1 VEGDKVNGVKV
12 MGDKIVQMPPPPEP
26 GNTIGHIPPA
36 KAVTYVHR
44 GKIEE
49 DVCDFL
55 EKGNGTGAIV
65 GLHAPGGLGKTELAK
80 HAAEELKGQFDGI
93 LWVDVG
99 EKTPEQVVADMLI
112 KCGVQ
117 LPPGASYEQ
126 QKNELHSRLQGC
138 KWLVILDDVRQKAL
152 EGLADFLPSK
162 PCAALITS
170 RIQQISRMNKI
181 LELDHMT
188 PEQAAELMEAVL
200 GEDVVAAEKEAA
212 EKLAI
217 HCAYNPLAL
226 EIAARRVRQLEGI
239 RRPINRYFEIVQGRF
254 PELRMDGDARW
265 DMEKVFDISY
275 LDLGEADRGRF
286 RALAAFHPT
295 GFAPEAAAYLWKA
308 ESTDARQVISRF
320 INLSLVKT
328 VAGERERY
336 RLHDL
341 LDEYAGKKLHE
352 DKEEIGIRDRM
363 AEWIG
368 ALFTENYVT
377 RPRIKTTDFRSSQ
390 RFGSLLF
397 DSRLSDYSIN
407 FSKSSAITST
417 FGSHAS
423 PSSRVETPEST
434 SAQGMLA
441 ACPPAMSVSRRSPTT
456 RVSSLAVPRR
466 SRASSSR

>member
-226 EIAARRVRQLEGI
+226 EIAARRVRQLEASVI
-239 RRPINRYFEIVQGRF
+239 P
-254 PELRMDGDARW
+254 LTA
-265 DMEKVFDISY
+265 
-275 LDLGEADRGRF
+275 
-286 RALAAFHPT
+286 
-295 GFAPEAAAYLWKA
+295 
-308 ESTDARQVISRF
+308 ISRSCKAASR
-320 INLSLVKT
+320 NCAWT
-328 VAGERERY
+328 VTPAGIWKRY
-336 RLHDL
+336 LISVTSTWARPT
-341 LDEYAGKKLHE
+341 AGASAPW
-352 DKEEIGIRDRM
+352 RPS
-363 AEWIG
+363 
-368 ALFTENYVT
+368 T
-377 RPRIKTTDFRSSQ
+377 RPALR
-390 RFGSLLF
+390 
-397 DSRLSDYSIN
+397 
-407 FSKSSAITST
+407 
-417 FGSHAS
+417 
-423 PSSRVETPEST
+423 
-434 SAQGMLA
+434 
-441 ACPPAMSVSRRSPTT
+441 
-456 RVSSLAVPRR
+456 PRR
-466 SRASSSR
+466 QHICGRQNRQMPGR